1 MPKESPQV
9 SRRKTPDQH
18 DHAPLSSAIGEFWST
33 NQVMARSGQTRDR
46 LRELIDTHEVLHVT
60 TADDQRLFPA
70 FQFDGRAVRPQLVPL
85 LRAMLPGQDGWSVT
99 LQLMQPMTEF
109 DGRTPLDV
117 VEGGSDADRMKLLK
131 ILGA

>member
-1 MPKESPQV
+1 MPKESSQV

-33 NQVMARSGQTRDR
+33 SQVMARSGQTRDQLGR
-46 LRELIDTHEVLHVT
+46 LIDAHELLHVT
-60 TADDQRLFPA
+60 TADDQQLYPA
-70 FQFDGRAVRPQLVPL
+70 FQFDGRVVRPELVPL

-109 DGRTPLDV
+109 EGRTPLDV
-117 VEGGSDADRMKLLK
+117 VEGGSDADRKTLLK
-131 ILGA
+131 ILGS